1 MYATARKIRRS
12 RRTTYAAYE
21 NKETTSMKRYAMF
34 VIMAAFFATA
44 LAGCRKG
51 G

>member
-1 MYATARKIRRS
+1 
-12 RRTTYAAYE
+12 
-21 NKETTSMKRYAMF
+21 MKRYAAF
-34 VIMAAFFATA
+34 IILAAFFATA

>member
-1 MYATARKIRRS
+1 
-12 RRTTYAAYE
+12 
-21 NKETTSMKRYAMF
+21 MKRYAMF
-34 VIMAAFFATA
+34 IILAAFFATA